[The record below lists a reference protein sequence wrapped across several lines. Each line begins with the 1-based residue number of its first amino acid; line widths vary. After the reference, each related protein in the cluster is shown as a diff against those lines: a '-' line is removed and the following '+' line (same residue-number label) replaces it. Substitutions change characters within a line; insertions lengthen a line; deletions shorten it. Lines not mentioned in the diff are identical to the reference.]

1 MRNWSS
7 SSATSKRRPLPTT
20 KRRRREPAKPS
31 RPTWE
36 KGGLVLID
44 RRDCRNPR
52 NTGADGT
59 DKKGIL
65 RTDTV
70 LYWPEF
76 DFDFRL
82 DIQRLLPHIAA
93 IHAYQEAG
101 SNRVRPPQ
109 WREQPTLTSAVSCKD
124 SEDTPGDLSQEQR
137 PRRDSID
144 QRKQQLLM
152 RNGGMTQA
160 WVRARFAQA
169 APCSPWP
176 TFSPCIVWSRTNLVS
191 ETTMEVD

>member
-109 WREQPTLTSAVSCKD
+109 WREQPTPKPPAFCKKAAT
-124 SEDTPGDLSQEQR
+124 TPRHLS
-137 PRRDSID
+137 PRAPPPRHP
-144 QRKQQLLM
+144 KPTPTPQL
-152 RNGGMTQA
+152 
-160 WVRARFAQA
+160 
-169 APCSPWP
+169 PSP
-176 TFSPCIVWSRTNLVS
+176 N
-191 ETTMEVD
+191 

>member
-1 MRNWSS
+1 MRNWRS

-20 KRRRREPAKPS
+20 KRRRRKPAQPS

-36 KGGLVLID
+36 KGLVLID

-59 DKKGIL
+59 EKKGIL

-93 IHAYQEAG
+93 IQAYQEAA

-109 WREQPTLTSAVSCKD
+109 WRSKPAPTPAGGGIDSRHTHGELCYVCSATGASLYTREPHV
-124 SEDTPGDLSQEQR
+124 
-137 PRRDSID
+137 
-144 QRKQQLLM
+144 
-152 RNGGMTQA
+152 
-160 WVRARFAQA
+160 
-169 APCSPWP
+169 
-176 TFSPCIVWSRTNLVS
+176 
-191 ETTMEVD
+191 

>member
-109 WREQPTLTSAVSCKD
+109 WRGK
-124 SEDTPGDLSQEQR
+124 TPPNSPGFLQEVEEN
-137 PRRDSID
+137 PRRFIS
-144 QRKQQLLM
+144 
-152 RNGGMTQA
+152 
-160 WVRARFAQA
+160 V
-169 APCSPWP
+169 P
-176 TFSPCIVWSRTNLVS
+176 TPHR
-191 ETTMEVD
+191 

>member
-1 MRNWSS
+1 MRNWRS

-20 KRRRREPAKPS
+20 KRRRRKPAQPS

-36 KGGLVLID
+36 KGLVLID

-59 DKKGIL
+59 EKKGIL

-93 IHAYQEAG
+93 IQAYQEAA

-109 WREQPTLTSAVSCKD
+109 WRAQPPPNS
-124 SEDTPGDLSQEQR
+124 
-137 PRRDSID
+137 PRACQNVAKTNCGFSYTKPPPPDSIFTHH
-144 QRKQQLLM
+144 QQ
-152 RNGGMTQA
+152 
-160 WVRARFAQA
+160 
-169 APCSPWP
+169 
-176 TFSPCIVWSRTNLVS
+176 
-191 ETTMEVD
+191 